1 MGLNSI
7 RHNENTT
14 KTYSKKYFQRQQ
26 SERNETISIG
36 IGTAKRETDK
46 PIFVCVRLCVCD
58 KIKSFGRLFLKKE
71 KNFSA
76 YTMAWQSSLNGVE
89 FKRGWWR
96 VKTKRMPSHIPF
108 VNSFLFKEWWGNI
121 QLIVR
126 LYYSWVSMF
135 VCIAVQPSSYH
146 FIFLSW
152 T

>member
-1 MGLNSI
+1 MPSLKISVFCTFVFHFSNVVPFTGLFFALNLMNKISVWLNSI

-14 KTYSKKYFQRQQ
+14 KTYSNKYFQRQQ

-108 VNSFLFKEWWGNI
+108 VNSFLFKE
-121 QLIVR
+121 
-126 LYYSWVSMF
+126 
-135 VCIAVQPSSYH
+135 
-146 FIFLSW
+146 
-152 T
+152 